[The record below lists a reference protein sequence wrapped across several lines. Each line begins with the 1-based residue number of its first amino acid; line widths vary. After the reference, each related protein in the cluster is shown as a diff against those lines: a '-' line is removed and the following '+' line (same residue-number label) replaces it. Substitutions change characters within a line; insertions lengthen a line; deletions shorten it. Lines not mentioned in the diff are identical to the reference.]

1 MSRSKLGLTGFVVG
15 VLALAACGG
24 ESASDDGA
32 SSDEEPYV
40 EALMTTFEQDET
52 LPLDESQVRCLAEGV
67 VDVVG
72 VDGFEKAGVTPADL
86 EEGATLDSIETFTDE
101 QTSKFLD
108 LLFEGQCFD
117 FNKMLAG
124 AFMEQ
129 GGGAMTEEQA
139 SCMAD
144 QFTKD
149 DAFKELFA
157 AGLKGDDS
165 VDPTAA
171 MANIFDVLSAC
182 DIPLEAFM
190 S

>member
-1 MSRSKLGLTGFVVG
+1 MSRIKTGFMG
-15 VLALAACGG
+15 LAIGAFALTACGG
-24 ESASDDGA
+24 GDGSSGGA

-40 EALMTTFEQDET
+40 EALMSTFEQDET
-52 LPLDESQVRCLAEGV
+52 LPLDENQVRCLAEGV
-67 VDVVG
+67 VDVIG
-72 VDGFEKAGVTPADL
+72 VDGFEEAGVTPADI
-86 EEGATLDSIETFTDE
+86 EGGATLDSIETFTDE
-101 QTSKFLD
+101 QATKFLD
-108 LLFEGQCFD
+108 LLFEGECFD
-117 FNKMLAG
+117 FNKLLAD

-149 DAFKELFA
+149 DGFKDLFA
-157 AGLKGDDS
+157 AGLTGNED

-171 MANIFDVLSAC
+171 MSNIFDVLSAC